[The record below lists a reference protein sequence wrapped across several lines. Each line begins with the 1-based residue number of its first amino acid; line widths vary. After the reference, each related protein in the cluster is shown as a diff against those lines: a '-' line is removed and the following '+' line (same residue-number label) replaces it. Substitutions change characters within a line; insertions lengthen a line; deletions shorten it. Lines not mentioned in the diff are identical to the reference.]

1 MDLSSILMIAARIV
15 TFLLVIPLHE
25 SAHALVAKKLG
36 DDTADRQGRIS
47 LNPFV
52 HFDLLGT
59 LLMIFTGFGWAK
71 PVPVNPMRFTK
82 TRKNG
87 KKISMRGGMALT
99 ALAGPLSNIAAAFL
113 AGLIYSLILCTENGR
128 LALLQ
133 LSSGDLVVS
142 EKNLAFLSS
151 IEILLGYL
159 FTVNVGLAVF
169 NLIPI
174 PPLDGFNVVRYFTSE
189 KVDKWFYENQIII
202 SRAFFALLFLMYY
215 IPVLGKPLQIA
226 RNFVSDVL
234 WKAVSWIPDVFG

>member
-1 MDLSSILMIAARIV
+1 
-15 TFLLVIPLHE
+15 
-25 SAHALVAKKLG
+25 
-36 DDTADRQGRIS
+36 
-47 LNPFV
+47 
-52 HFDLLGT
+52 
-59 LLMIFTGFGWAK
+59 
-71 PVPVNPMRFTK
+71 
-82 TRKNG
+82 
-87 KKISMRGGMALT
+87 MRGGMALT